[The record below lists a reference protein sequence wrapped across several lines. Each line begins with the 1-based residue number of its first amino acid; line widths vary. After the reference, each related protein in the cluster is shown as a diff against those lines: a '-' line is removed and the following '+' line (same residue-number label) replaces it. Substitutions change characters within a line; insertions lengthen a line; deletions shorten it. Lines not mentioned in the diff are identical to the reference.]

1 MRRSSSSS
9 SISSQWSTFSDDLE
23 IGLLASIIPVNTTTT
38 AATTITTATATT
50 ASNSSIV
57 SASSAAA
64 ASVTAASAENMNMN
78 MNMHMNM
85 NMNLNMHDSRPS
97 SSAYERSR
105 QGSTSSMRSC
115 GGMSPDATKE
125 LWKTMLEL
133 QERYG
138 CYTSARM
145 DLAVGAG
152 DIALSL
158 MPNPFILDTLNDSV
172 VDLPDEGWE
181 MLNRCL
187 QQRH

>member
-9 SISSQWSTFSDDLE
+9 SISSQWSSNSDDLE
-23 IGLLASIIPVNTTTT
+23 IDQLNSIIPVTTATT
-38 AATTITTATATT
+38 AATTITT
-50 ASNSSIV
+50 SNSSVISSSV
-57 SASSAAA
+57 SVA
-64 ASVTAASAENMNMN
+64 ASVHTMSER
-78 MNMHMNM
+78 
-85 NMNLNMHDSRPS
+85 RPS
-97 SSAYERSR
+97 IPEYERSR
-105 QGSTSSMRSC
+105 QGSTCSVRSC

-145 DLAVGAG
+145 DMAVGAG
-152 DIALSL
+152 DMALSL

-187 QQRH
+187 RQSRH

>member
-9 SISSQWSTFSDDLE
+9 SISSQWSTISDDLE
-23 IGLLASIIPVNTTTT
+23 IGQLNSIIPITTATT

-50 ASNSSIV
+50 ASNASIISSTASTSV
-57 SASSAAA
+57 SAAVPTDDMS
-64 ASVTAASAENMNMN
+64 ER
-78 MNMHMNM
+78 
-85 NMNLNMHDSRPS
+85 RPS
-97 SSAYERSR
+97 VHGYERSR
-105 QGSTSSMRSC
+105 QGSTCSVRSC

-145 DLAVGAG
+145 DLALGAG
-152 DIALSL
+152 DMALSL

-187 QQRH
+187 QQSRH

>member
-9 SISSQWSTFSDDLE
+9 SISSEWSTISDDFE
-23 IGLLASIIPVNTTTT
+23 IGQLNSIIPITTSTT
-38 AATTITTATATT
+38 AATTITTTTATT
-50 ASNSSIV
+50 ASGSSFISF
-57 SASSAAA
+57 SASA
-64 ASVTAASAENMNMN
+64 TASAQDMPER
-78 MNMHMNM
+78 H
-85 NMNLNMHDSRPS
+85 PS
-97 SSAYERSR
+97 VPGYERSR
-105 QGSTSSMRSC
+105 QGSTCSVLSC

-152 DIALSL
+152 DFALSL

-187 QQRH
+187 QQPRH

>member
-1 MRRSSSSS
+1 MRRNSSSS
-9 SISSQWSTFSDDLE
+9 SISSQWSSISDDLE
-23 IGLLASIIPVNTTTT
+23 IGQLNCIIHINTTTT
-38 AATTITTATATT
+38 AATTIT
-50 ASNSSIV
+50 ASNSSVISSSV
-57 SASSAAA
+57 SVAP
-64 ASVTAASAENMNMN
+64 SVQPSVHTMSER
-78 MNMHMNM
+78 
-85 NMNLNMHDSRPS
+85 RPS
-97 SSAYERSR
+97 VPEYARSR
-105 QGSTSSMRSC
+105 QGSTCSVLSC

-145 DLAVGAG
+145 DMAVGAG
-152 DIALSL
+152 DMALSL

-187 QQRH
+187 RQPRH

>member
-1 MRRSSSSS
+1 MRRCSSSS
-9 SISSQWSTFSDDLE
+9 SISSQWSSISDDQLNC
-23 IGLLASIIPVNTTTT
+23 IIHINTTTT
-38 AATTITTATATT
+38 AATTVT
-50 ASNSSIV
+50 ASNSSV
-57 SASSAAA
+57 
-64 ASVTAASAENMNMN
+64 V
-78 MNMHMNM
+78 
-85 NMNLNMHDSRPS
+85 S
-97 SSAYERSR
+97 SSASVAPSIPPSVHNMSERRPSIPEYERSR
-105 QGSTSSMRSC
+105 QGSTCSVLSC

-145 DLAVGAG
+145 DMAVGAG
-152 DIALSL
+152 DMALSL

-187 QQRH
+187 RQPRH

>member
-1 MRRSSSSS
+1 
-9 SISSQWSTFSDDLE
+9 
-23 IGLLASIIPVNTTTT
+23 
-38 AATTITTATATT
+38 
-50 ASNSSIV
+50 
-57 SASSAAA
+57 
-64 ASVTAASAENMNMN
+64 MN
-78 MNMHMNM
+78 MNMH
-85 NMNLNMHDSRPS
+85 HSRPS

-145 DLAVGAG
+145 DLAVTSG

>member
-1 MRRSSSSS
+1 MSRRT
-9 SISSQWSTFSDDLE
+9 ST
-23 IGLLASIIPVNTTTT
+23 IP
-38 AATTITTATATT
+38 
-50 ASNSSIV
+50 
-57 SASSAAA
+57 
-64 ASVTAASAENMNMN
+64 
-78 MNMHMNM
+78 
-85 NMNLNMHDSRPS
+85 D
-97 SSAYERSR
+97 YERSR
-105 QGSTSSMRSC
+105 QGSTCSVRSC
-115 GGMSPDATKE
+115 GGMSPDATRE

-152 DIALSL
+152 DMALSL

-187 QQRH
+187 QQPRL

>member
-23 IGLLASIIPVNTTTT
+23 IGQLTSIIPVNTTTT
-38 AATTITTATATT
+38 AATTITTATATS
-50 ASNSSIV
+50 ASNSSIISV
-57 SASSAAA
+57 SSAA
-64 ASVTAASAENMNMN
+64 ASVTAASAED

-85 NMNLNMHDSRPS
+85 NMNMHDSHPP
-97 SSAYERSR
+97 SAYERSR

-145 DLAVGAG
+145 DLAVTAG

-158 MPNPFILDTLNDSV
+158 MRKLSQ
-172 VDLPDEGWE
+172 LP
-181 MLNRCL
+181 L
-187 QQRH
+187 

>member
-23 IGLLASIIPVNTTTT
+23 IGQLTSIIPVNTTTT
-38 AATTITTATATT
+38 AATTITTATATS
-50 ASNSSIV
+50 ASNSSII
-57 SASSAAA
+57 SASSAA
-64 ASVTAASAENMNMN
+64 ASVTAASAED

-85 NMNLNMHDSRPS
+85 NMHMHMHGSRPP

-145 DLAVGAG
+145 DLAVTAG

>member
-9 SISSQWSTFSDDLE
+9 SLSSQWSTFSDDLE
-23 IGLLASIIPVNTTTT
+23 IGQLTSIIPVNTTTT

-57 SASSAAA
+57 STSSAAA
-64 ASVTAASAENMNMN
+64 SVDD
-78 MNMHMNM
+78 MNMHMPE
-85 NMNLNMHDSRPS
+85 SRPS

-145 DLAVGAG
+145 DLAVAAG

-181 MLNRCL
+181 MLNRRL

>member
-23 IGLLASIIPVNTTTT
+23 IGQLTSIIPVNTTTT
-38 AATTITTATATT
+38 AATTITTATAAT
-50 ASNSSIV
+50 ASNSSII

-64 ASVTAASAENMNMN
+64 ASVTAASAED

-85 NMNLNMHDSRPS
+85 NMNMHDSRPS

-115 GGMSPDATKE
+115 GGMSADATKE

-145 DLAVGAG
+145 DLAVTAG

>member
-1 MRRSSSSS
+1 
-9 SISSQWSTFSDDLE
+9 
-23 IGLLASIIPVNTTTT
+23 
-38 AATTITTATATT
+38 
-50 ASNSSIV
+50 
-57 SASSAAA
+57 
-64 ASVTAASAENMNMN
+64 
-78 MNMHMNM
+78 
-85 NMNLNMHDSRPS
+85 
-97 SSAYERSR
+97 
-105 QGSTSSMRSC
+105 MRSC

-145 DLAVGAG
+145 DLAVTAG

>member
-23 IGLLASIIPVNTTTT
+23 IGQLTSIIPVNTTTT
-38 AATTITTATATT
+38 AATTITTATATS
-50 ASNSSIV
+50 ASNSSII
-57 SASSAAA
+57 STSSAAV
-64 ASVTAASAENMNMN
+64 SVTAASAED

-85 NMNLNMHDSRPS
+85 HDSRPP

-145 DLAVGAG
+145 DLAVTAG

-158 MPNPFILDTLNDSV
+158 MRKLSQLSSAVKFCI
-172 VDLPDEGWE
+172 
-181 MLNRCL
+181 
-187 QQRH
+187 Q

>member
-23 IGLLASIIPVNTTTT
+23 IGQLNSIIPVNTTTT

-50 ASNSSIV
+50 ASNSSIISTSSAAV
-57 SASSAAA
+57 SASA
-64 ASVTAASAENMNMN
+64 ASVQDMNMS
-78 MNMHMNM
+78 
-85 NMNLNMHDSRPS
+85 DSRPS
-97 SSAYERSR
+97 SSGYERSR
-105 QGSTSSMRSC
+105 QGSTSSIRSC

-133 QERYG
+133 QDRYG

-145 DLAVGAG
+145 DLAVAAG

>member
-9 SISSQWSTFSDDLE
+9 SISSQWST
-23 IGLLASIIPVNTTTT
+23 ASEDTELGQLTSIVPVASSTT
-38 AATTITTATATT
+38 AATTITSATT
-50 ASNSSIV
+50 TSTNTTSNSSII
-57 SASSAAA
+57 
-64 ASVTAASAENMNMN
+64 
-78 MNMHMNM
+78 
-85 NMNLNMHDSRPS
+85 S
-97 SSAYERSR
+97 SSASVAATSNSNSNNNNNMPERRPSFPDYDERSR
-105 QGSTSSMRSC
+105 QGSTCSIRSC
-115 GGMSPDATKE
+115 GGMSPDATRE

-145 DLAVGAG
+145 DMAVGAG
-152 DIALSL
+152 DMALSL

-187 QQRH
+187 QQPRL

>member
-1 MRRSSSSS
+1 
-9 SISSQWSTFSDDLE
+9 
-23 IGLLASIIPVNTTTT
+23 
-38 AATTITTATATT
+38 
-50 ASNSSIV
+50 
-57 SASSAAA
+57 
-64 ASVTAASAENMNMN
+64 MNMSE
-78 MNMHMNM
+78 
-85 NMNLNMHDSRPS
+85 SRPS
-97 SSAYERSR
+97 SSGYERSR
-105 QGSTSSMRSC
+105 QGSTSSIRSC

-133 QERYG
+133 QDRYG

-145 DLAVGAG
+145 DLAVAAG

>member
-9 SISSQWSTFSDDLE
+9 SISSQWSAISDDFE
-23 IGLLASIIPVNTTTT
+23 IGQLNSIIPVNTTTT
-38 AATTITTATATT
+38 AATTITAATATT
-50 ASNSSIV
+50 ASSD
-57 SASSAAA
+57 
-64 ASVTAASAENMNMN
+64 SVA
-78 MNMHMNM
+78 
-85 NMNLNMHDSRPS
+85 S
-97 SSAYERSR
+97 SSASVAASSEDMPEHRPSVPGYERSR
-105 QGSTSSMRSC
+105 QGSTCSVRSC
-115 GGMSPDATKE
+115 GGMSADATKE

-138 CYTSARM
+138 CYNSARM

-187 QQRH
+187 QQPRH

>member
-23 IGLLASIIPVNTTTT
+23 IGLLTSIIPVNTTTT

-50 ASNSSIV
+50 ASSSSII

-64 ASVTAASAENMNMN
+64 ASVTAASAED

-85 NMNLNMHDSRPS
+85 NMHHSRPS

-145 DLAVGAG
+145 DLAVTSG

>member
-23 IGLLASIIPVNTTTT
+23 IGQLNFIIPVNTTTT
-38 AATTITTATATT
+38 AATTISTTTT
-50 ASNSSIV
+50 ASNSSIISTL
-57 SASSAAA
+57 SAAISAAA
-64 ASVTAASAENMNMN
+64 ASVEDMNMS
-78 MNMHMNM
+78 
-85 NMNLNMHDSRPS
+85 DSRPS
-97 SSAYERSR
+97 SAGYERSR

-133 QERYG
+133 QDRYG

-145 DLAVGAG
+145 DLAVASG

-172 VDLPDEGWE
+172 VDLPDEGWD

>member
-9 SISSQWSTFSDDLE
+9 SISSQWSTISDDFE
-23 IGLLASIIPVNTTTT
+23 IGQLNSIIPINTTTT
-38 AATTITTATATT
+38 AATTITTATA
-50 ASNSSIV
+50 SNSSII
-57 SASSAAA
+57 SSI
-64 ASVTAASAENMNMN
+64 SVTASAEDM
-78 MNMHMNM
+78 
-85 NMNLNMHDSRPS
+85 SERRS
-97 SSAYERSR
+97 STPGYERSR
-105 QGSTSSMRSC
+105 QGSTCSVRSC

-181 MLNRCL
+181 LLNRCL
-187 QQRH
+187 QQPRH

>member
-9 SISSQWSTFSDDLE
+9 SINSYWSTASEDTEL
-23 IGLLASIIPVNTTTT
+23 GQLTSIIPVASSTT
-38 AATTITTATATT
+38 AATTITSTTTTTTTTA
-50 ASNSSIV
+50 ASNSSII
-57 SASSAAA
+57 SST
-64 ASVTAASAENMNMN
+64 ASVASESTHNSNMSGRRTSFP
-78 MNMHMNM
+78 
-85 NMNLNMHDSRPS
+85 D
-97 SSAYERSR
+97 YDERSR
-105 QGSTSSMRSC
+105 QGSTCSVRSC
-115 GGMSPDATKE
+115 GGMSPDATRE

-152 DIALSL
+152 DMALSL

-187 QQRH
+187 QQPRL

>member
-1 MRRSSSSS
+1 MSGRRTS
-9 SISSQWSTFSDDLE
+9 FPDYD
-23 IGLLASIIPVNTTTT
+23 
-38 AATTITTATATT
+38 
-50 ASNSSIV
+50 
-57 SASSAAA
+57 
-64 ASVTAASAENMNMN
+64 
-78 MNMHMNM
+78 
-85 NMNLNMHDSRPS
+85 
-97 SSAYERSR
+97 ERSR
-105 QGSTSSMRSC
+105 QGSTCSVRSC
-115 GGMSPDATKE
+115 GGMSPDATRE

-152 DIALSL
+152 DMALSL

-187 QQRH
+187 QQPRL